1 MYQATNPLTIETTPQ
16 LSPTYYLDNFNR
28 LIEHAQ
34 TLYPDLLSDDECRW
48 LSEYTRL
55 SEPSQCLMVR
65 LLSRKGRWFRSDKLN
80 YVEISDLNTALQELS
95 TAGFIALSHPAERH
109 DLVVSNVELGLH
121 LLTKPELLNVFPA
134 FKSNKTAKKDE
145 LLALLDHQPFD
156 QFQSLAF
163 DCIYVVESEVI
174 DVLLLLF
181 FANTYQDLSQ
191 FVLSDLGLNT
201 FENYSLS
208 KQRRFFTSREQL
220 NQLLQMRDVQR
231 LYSEGDRKDSEFL
244 EQLLQSIPAES
255 EHRSIVRKRSRLIND
270 IARDLERLNLND
282 QAVFWFKQSVLPP
295 SRERLAR
302 IYDKQDELDSMCD
315 IVTQMQTTP
324 SDVSE
329 LEVAVKLE
337 QRLLRRQMLSTKKG
351 HKVPRPSKPICT
363 QIKLDLDLS
372 QMRVELAV
380 KQHFESQGWDVYFSE
395 NSFLC
400 GLFGLAFWDVIFSDV
415 EGAFINRY
423 QHRPLDLYHSDFV
436 EKRAAQV
443 EAVFQ
448 AISEHG
454 LNQLLDIYDQKHG
467 IANPF
472 VHWSHFPKPLI
483 EHSIDSI
490 SNALVVDLFKVIL
503 SDLKLFRTGMPDLIA
518 FKDDQFHWIEVKG
531 PGDKLQDNQ
540 WRWIKEFAR
549 LEVPFSVCYVNQ

>member
-1 MYQATNPLTIETTPQ
+1 MTIETTPQ

-28 LIEHAQ
+28 LVEHAQ
-34 TLYPDLLSDDECRW
+34 TLYPDLTSDDENRW
-48 LSEYTRL
+48 LSEYQRL
-55 SEPSQCLMVR
+55 SIPSQCLMVR
-65 LLSRKGRWFRSDKLN
+65 LLSRKGCWFRNDKLD
-80 YVEISDLNTALQELS
+80 YVEIPNLKSALQELNAS
-95 TAGFIALSHPAERH
+95 SFVTLSHPTEQH
-109 DLVVSNVELGLH
+109 NLVISDLELGLH
-121 LLTKPELLNVFPA
+121 LLTKPELFSAFP
-134 FKSNKTAKKDE
+134 FLKNNKTAKKDE
-145 LLALLDHQPFD
+145 LLALLEHQPFE
-156 QFQSLAF
+156 QFQSLSF
-163 DCIYVVESEVI
+163 DCIYVVKSQVI

-201 FENYSLS
+201 FENYALS

-220 NQLLQMRDVQR
+220 NQLLQMRDVQC
-231 LYSEGDRKDSEFL
+231 LYFEGDRKDSEFL
-244 EQLLQSIPAES
+244 EHLLQSIPAES
-255 EHRSIVRKRSRLIND
+255 DHKGIARKRSRLIND
-270 IARDLERLNLND
+270 IARDLERLNQND
-282 QAVFWFKQSVLPP
+282 KAVFWFKQSVLPP

-363 QIKLDLDLS
+363 QIKLDLDLN

-448 AISEHG
+448 AISERG
-454 LNQLLDIYDQKHG
+454 LNHLLDIYDQKHA

-472 VHWSHFPKPLI
+472 VHWNHFPKQLI
-483 EHSIDSI
+483 EQSMNSVP
-490 SNALVVDLFKVIL
+490 SALLVELFKVIL

>member
-121 LLTKPELLNVFPA
+121 LLTKPELLNLFPA

-255 EHRSIVRKRSRLIND
+255 EHRSIARKRSRLIND

-282 QAVFWFKQSVLPP
+282 QAVFWFKQSILPP

-302 IYDKQDELDSMCD
+302 IYDKQSELDLMCD
-315 IVTQMQTTP
+315 IVTQMKTAP

-329 LEVAVKLE
+329 LEVAIKLE
-337 QRLLRRQMLSTKKG
+337 DRLLRKQG
-351 HKVPRPSKPICT
+351 HKVSRTIKPICKE
-363 QIKLDLDLS
+363 IKLKLDLS
-372 QMRVELAV
+372 QTRVELAV
-380 KQHFESQGWDVYFSE
+380 KQHFESQGWDIYFSE

-400 GLFGLAFWDVIFSDV
+400 GLFGLAFWEVIFADV

-436 EKRAAQV
+436 DKRAEQV

-448 AISEHG
+448 TIFKHG
-454 LNQLLDIYDQKHG
+454 LNHLLNIYDQKRG

-472 VHWSHFPKPLI
+472 VNWNYFPRSLV
-483 EHSIDSI
+483 EHSMEAIP
-490 SNALVVDLFKVIL
+490 NALIVDLFKVIL

-518 FKDDQFHWIEVKG
+518 FKDKEFHWVEVKG

-540 WRWIKEFAR
+540 WRWIKEFER
-549 LEVPFSVCYVNQ
+549 LSVPFSVCYVNQ

>member
-1 MYQATNPLTIETTPQ
+1 MYQATSPLTIATTPQ

-28 LIEHAQ
+28 LVEHAQ

-48 LSEYTRL
+48 LSEYKRL
-55 SEPSQCLMVR
+55 SVSSQCLMVR
-65 LLSRKGRWFRSDKLN
+65 LLSRKGCWFRSDKLN
-80 YVEISDLNTALQELS
+80 YLEIPDLNSTLQELS
-95 TAGFIALSHPAERH
+95 NSGFIMLSHPTKQH
-109 DLVVSNVELGLH
+109 NLVINEVELGLH

-134 FKSNKTAKKDE
+134 LKSNRSAKKDK
-145 LLALLDHQPFD
+145 LLLLLDQQPFD
-156 QFQSLAF
+156 QFRNLTF
-163 DCIYVVESEVI
+163 DCIYVVQSQVI

-191 FVLSDLGLNT
+191 FVLSDLGFNT
-201 FENYSLS
+201 FENYPLS
-208 KQRRFFTSREQL
+208 KQRRFFTSRDQL
-220 NQLLQMRDVQR
+220 NQLLQIRDIQR

-255 EHRSIVRKRSRLIND
+255 EHKSIARKRSRLIND
-270 IARDLERLNLND
+270 IARDLERLNLNER
-282 QAVFWFKQSVLPP
+282 AIFWFKQSELPP

-302 IYDKQDELDSMCD
+302 IYEKQGELDSMCD
-315 IVTQMQTTP
+315 IVTQMQATP

-337 QRLLRRQMLSTKKG
+337 QRLLRKQG
-351 HKVPRPSKPICT
+351 HKVPRPSKPSCA
-363 QIKLDLDLS
+363 QIKLELDLS
-372 QMRVELAV
+372 QTRVELAV

-423 QHRPLDLYHSDFV
+423 QHRPLDLYHSDFID
-436 EKRAAQV
+436 KRAEQI

-448 AISEHG
+448 TLSEHG
-454 LNQLLDIYDQKHG
+454 LNHLLENYDEKQG

-472 VHWSHFPKPLI
+472 VHWNHFPKALI
-483 EHSIDSI
+483 EHSMEAIP
-490 SNALVVDLFKVIL
+490 NALIIDLFKVLL

-518 FKDDQFHWIEVKG
+518 FKDERFHWIEVKG

-540 WRWIKEFAR
+540 WRWIKEFER
-549 LEVPFSVCYVNQ
+549 LSVPFSVCYVNQ

>member
-1 MYQATNPLTIETTPQ
+1 MYQATSPLTTETTLQ

-28 LIEHAQ
+28 LVEHAQ

-48 LSEYTRL
+48 LSAYKRL
-55 SEPSQCLMVR
+55 SVSSQCLMVR

-80 YVEISDLNTALQELS
+80 YVEIPDLKTALQDLRS
-95 TAGFIALSHPAERH
+95 SGFIVLSHPEEQH
-109 DLVVSNVELGLH
+109 DLVISEVEIGLH
-121 LLTKPELLNVFPA
+121 LLTKPELLSVFPA
-134 FKSNKTAKKDE
+134 LKSHRTAKKDE
-145 LLALLDHQPFD
+145 LLLRLYQQPFD
-156 QFQSLAF
+156 QFQSLTF
-163 DCIYVVESEVI
+163 DCIYVVEAQVI

-201 FENYSLS
+201 FKNYPLS

-220 NQLLQMRDVQR
+220 NQLIQMRDIQR
-231 LYSEGDRKDSEFL
+231 LYSEGDRKDGEFL
-244 EQLLQSIPAES
+244 ELLLNSIPEES
-255 EHRSIVRKRSRLIND
+255 EHRSIARKRSRLIND

-282 QAVFWFKQSVLPP
+282 QAIFWFRQSTLPP

-302 IYDKQDELDSMCD
+302 IYDKQGTLDLMCD
-315 IVTQMQTTP
+315 IVTQMKDDP

-329 LEVAVKLE
+329 LEVAIKLE
-337 QRLLRRQMLSTKKG
+337 DRLLRKQG
-351 HKVPRPSKPICT
+351 HKVSRTIKPNCKE
-363 QIKLDLDLS
+363 IKLELDLS
-372 QMRVELAV
+372 QTRVELAV
-380 KQHFESQGWDVYFSE
+380 KQHFENQGWDVYFSE

-400 GLFGLAFWDVIFSDV
+400 GLFGLAFWDVIFADV

-436 EKRAAQV
+436 DKRAKQV

-448 AISEHG
+448 TISKHG
-454 LNQLLDIYDQKHG
+454 LNHLLDTYDEKQG

-472 VHWSHFPKPLI
+472 VHWNHFSKALI
-483 EHSIDSI
+483 EHSLASI
-490 SNALVVDLFKVIL
+490 PNALVIDLFKVIL

-518 FKDDQFHWIEVKG
+518 FKGDEFHWIEVKG

-540 WRWIKEFAR
+540 WRWIKEFER
-549 LEVPFSVCYVNQ
+549 LSVSFSVCYVNR

>member
-28 LIEHAQ
+28 LVEHAQ
-34 TLYPDLLSDDECRW
+34 TLYTDLLSDDECRW
-48 LSEYTRL
+48 LSAYKCL
-55 SEPSQCLMVR
+55 SLSSQCLMVR

-80 YVEISDLNTALQELS
+80 YVEIPDLNSALQELS
-95 TAGFIALSHPAERH
+95 TAGFIALSHPAEQH
-109 DLVVSNVELGLH
+109 DLVISNVELGLH

-145 LLALLDHQPFD
+145 LLLLLDQQPFD
-156 QFQSLAF
+156 QFQNLNF
-163 DCIYVVESEVI
+163 DCIYIVEAQVI

-201 FENYSLS
+201 FENYPLS
-208 KQRRFFTSREQL
+208 KQRRFFTSRNQL
-220 NQLLQMRDVQR
+220 NQLIQMRDIQR
-231 LYSEGDRKDSEFL
+231 QYSEGDRKDPEFL
-244 EQLLQSIPAES
+244 ELLLQSIPAES
-255 EHRSIVRKRSRLIND
+255 EHRSSARKRSRLIND
-270 IARDLERLNLND
+270 IARDLERLNQND
-282 QAVFWFKQSVLPP
+282 QAIFWFKQSVLPP

-302 IYDKQDELDSMCD
+302 IYDKQDELDLMCD
-315 IVTQMQTTP
+315 IVTKIKTVP

-329 LEVAVKLE
+329 LEVAIKLE
-337 QRLLRRQMLSTKKG
+337 DRLLRKQG
-351 HKVPRPSKPICT
+351 HKVPRASKPSCE
-363 QIKLDLDLS
+363 QIKLELDLS
-372 QMRVELAV
+372 QTRVELAV
-380 KQHFESQGWDVYFSE
+380 KQHLESQGWDVYFSE

-400 GLFGLAFWDVIFSDV
+400 GLFGLAFWEVIFADV

-436 EKRAAQV
+436 DKRAEQV

-448 AISEHG
+448 TISKHG
-454 LNQLLDIYDQKHG
+454 LNHLLYIYDQKHG

-472 VHWSHFPKPLI
+472 VHWNYFPRSLV
-483 EHSIDSI
+483 EHSMKAIP
-490 SNALVVDLFKVIL
+490 NALIVDLFKVIL

-518 FKDDQFHWIEVKG
+518 FKDKEFHWIEVKG

-540 WRWIKEFAR
+540 WRWIKEFER
-549 LEVPFSVCYVNQ
+549 LSVPFSVCYVNQ

>member
-16 LSPTYYLDNFNR
+16 LLPTYYLDNFNR
-28 LIEHAQ
+28 LVEHAQ
-34 TLYPDLLSDDECRW
+34 TLYTDLLSDDECRW
-48 LSEYTRL
+48 LSEYKRL
-55 SEPSQCLMVR
+55 SVASQCLMVR
-65 LLSRKGRWFRSDKLN
+65 LLSRKGCWFRSDKLS
-80 YVEISDLNTALQELS
+80 YVEIPDLKSTLQELNAS
-95 TAGFIALSHPAERH
+95 SFVTLSHPTKQH
-109 DLVVSNVELGLH
+109 NLVITDLEIGLH

-134 FKSNKTAKKDE
+134 LKSNKTAKKDE
-145 LLALLDHQPFD
+145 LLLLLDQQPFE
-156 QFQSLAF
+156 QFQSLPF

-201 FENYSLS
+201 FENYPLS

-220 NQLLQMRDVQR
+220 NQKIQMRDIQR
-231 LYSEGDRKDSEFL
+231 QYSEGDRKDPEFL
-244 EQLLQSIPAES
+244 EHLLQSVPSES
-255 EHRSIVRKRSRLIND
+255 KHKGIARKRSRLIND
-270 IARDLERLNLND
+270 IARDLERLNQND
-282 QAVFWFKQSVLPP
+282 QAAFWFKQSVLPP

-302 IYDKQDELDSMCD
+302 IYDKQSELDLMCD
-315 IVTQMQTTP
+315 IVTKMKTTP

-329 LEVAVKLE
+329 LEVAIKLE
-337 QRLLRRQMLSTKKG
+337 DRLLRKQG
-351 HKVPRPSKPICT
+351 HKVSRTIKPSCKE
-363 QIKLDLDLS
+363 IKLELDLS
-372 QMRVELAV
+372 QTRVELAV

-400 GLFGLAFWDVIFSDV
+400 GLFGLAFWEVIFADV

-436 EKRAAQV
+436 DKRAEQV

-448 AISEHG
+448 TIFKHE
-454 LNQLLDIYDQKHG
+454 LNHLLNIYDQKRG

-472 VHWSHFPKPLI
+472 VNWNYFPRSLV
-483 EHSIDSI
+483 EHSMEAIP
-490 SNALVVDLFKVIL
+490 NALIVDLFKVIL
-503 SDLKLFRTGMPDLIA
+503 SDLKLFRTGMPDLIT
-518 FKDDQFHWIEVKG
+518 FKDKEFHWVEVKG

-540 WRWIKEFAR
+540 WRWIKEFER
-549 LEVPFSVCYVNQ
+549 LSVPFSVCYVNQ